1 MVYSRYF
8 IQSSILLYSGYQTL
22 PMPPILQFLIRRIF
36 SAVISLIIITMVLY
50 SGFMLTPPEARARI
64 YLPPGKGGERASEQ
78 YIENIIKEN
87 HLREPYLVQY
97 FYWAKSLLQG
107 SWGYS
112 PTLNA
117 DVLPSLL
124 HRTPATLELALY
136 SLLMLIPLGLASGL
150 VSGWRPGSM
159 FDSGFRG
166 LAFLGTS
173 MPSFIVSIILISI
186 LYIQLDWLAPGRI
199 DIKTELQMYRSG
211 FVEYTGA
218 LTLDSLLNKRFDI
231 FIIALKHL
239 IMPVFTLSIY
249 HWATLGRI
257 TRASIMN
264 ERGKEYIVAARARG
278 VKESKLIWKHALRTI
293 LAPSLT
299 AMALSAASIVTGLFV
314 TEIIYG
320 LTGISQVI
328 VTAMSSY
335 PDAPAAL
342 GFSVYSVIMVLGL
355 MLILDFIQAT
365 LDPRVREEVLTA

>member
-1 MVYSRYF
+1 
-8 IQSSILLYSGYQTL
+8 
-22 PMPPILQFLIRRIF
+22 MPPILQFLIRRIF
-36 SAVISLIIITMVLY
+36 SAFISLIIITMVLY

-97 FYWAKSLLQG
+97 LYWAKSLLQG

-150 VSGWRPGSM
+150 VSGWRPGSV

-173 MPSFIVSIILISI
+173 TPSFIVSIILISI

-199 DIKTELQMYRSG
+199 DVKTELQMFRSG

-278 VKESKLIWKHALRTI
+278 VKESKLIWKHALRAI

-320 LTGISQVI
+320 LTGISQIIVI
-328 VTAMSSY
+328 AMSSY

-365 LDPRVREEVLTA
+365 LDPRVREEVLKA